1 MTTAG
6 ATANTVPVYAVY
18 AVLVVT
24 ALWVAWVDC
33 RRWQIEF
40 ESLACVAV
48 ACAWLR
54 MVDDGLTS
62 ALLAAACAVAVVGV
76 VAGAVRLRLLR
87 KPGDG
92 DWPLL
97 AVCFFLAMGEVL
109 VFAFVLG
116 ISGLGMSAVYSLRRR
131 KPLFRSRFPL
141 APPALLAAV
150 TAFFARADLPG
161 GFW

>member
-1 MTTAG
+1 MTLAV
-6 ATANTVPVYAVY
+6 AAANTELSYVIPAI
-18 AVLVVT
+18 LVVT
-24 ALWVAWVDC
+24 AFRVAWVDC

-40 ESLACVAV
+40 ESLACVAI
-48 ACAWLR
+48 ACGWLR
-54 MVDDGLTS
+54 VVEDGVTG
-62 ALLAAACAVAVVGV
+62 AGLAAILAVTVVGI
-76 VAGAVRLRLLR
+76 VAGAVRLGFLR

-97 AVCFFLAMGEVL
+97 AVCFFLAVGEAL
-109 VFAFVLG
+109 VFALVLAVA
-116 ISGLGMSAVYSLRRR
+116 GLGMSVFYSLRRR
-131 KPLFRSRFPL
+131 KLLFRSRFPL